1 MKIITVVLLLV
12 ASALNASPPK
22 LQLANIYR
30 AEINLQDYWVSEK
43 YDGVRAYWNGNQL
56 FTRQGNAI
64 NAPDWFTAPLT
75 DTPLD
80 GELWLTRGKFETVSG
95 IVRRHTPIDADWRAI
110 KYMVFDLPKSTG
122 TFDLRLQ
129 RLEQQIENINATH
142 IQLVEQIKIPSEEL
156 LLLKLDQLV
165 AVNGEGLML
174 HRGSSLYS
182 NARSDDLLK
191 LKKHADAEAVVIQHL
206 PGKGKFK
213 GMLGSLLVESKD
225 KKRFKIGTGFS
236 NSERE
241 NPPPVGAVITYKYFG
256 LTSTGLP
263 RFASFMRIRNTH

>member
-12 ASALNASPPK
+12 ASTLNASPPN

-30 AEINLQDYWVSEK
+30 AEINLQNYWVSEK

-56 FTRQGNAI
+56 ISRQGNVI

-80 GELWLTRGKFETVSG
+80 GELWLARGKFDKLSG
-95 IVRRHTPIDADWRAI
+95 IIRRRKPTETDWREI
-110 KYMVFDLPKSTG
+110 KYMVFDLPESANV
-122 TFDLRLQ
+122 FDFRLQ
-129 RLEQQIENINATH
+129 QLRQLIERINARH
-142 IQLVEQIKIPSEEL
+142 IQLVEQIKIASHEL
-156 LLLKLDQLV
+156 LLLKLDQVV
-165 AVNGEGLML
+165 AANGEGLML
-174 HRGSSLYS
+174 HRASSLYS
-182 NARSDDLLK
+182 NTRSDDLLK

-213 GMLGSLLVESKD
+213 GMLGSLLVESND

-241 NPPPVGAVITYKYFG
+241 NPPPIGAIITYKYFG

-263 RFASFMRIRNTH
+263 RFASFMRIRTTH